1 MEDGMT
7 DDVLTDDVLTYGSL
21 MFEPVWSAVVT
32 GQYSS
37 RAVRVDGWQRYV
49 IPGEDYPGAVLS
61 AGSSMTAVIWEGVG
75 AEDLARLDAFEG
87 DQYERVRVLVDPESR
102 PAWIYAWRGARAL
115 TSTLWD
121 PDAFAQRGVMARFL
135 ARHLRGAEPFRAE
148 N

>member
-49 IPGEDYPGAVLS
+49 IPGEDYPGAILS
-61 AGSSMTAVIWEGVG
+61 AGSSMTAVVWEGVG

-87 DQYERVRVLVDPESR
+87 DQYERVRVLVNPDSR
-102 PAWIYAWRGARAL
+102 PAWIYAWRGERAL
-115 TSTLWD
+115 TSTFWD

-135 ARHLRGAEPFRAE
+135 ARHLRGAESFRAE